1 MTLPHKLSVP
11 PMGNPPA
18 CYVHRRCKRQTFPT
32 MLFLLRCSRHMSQQ
46 TSTVYQLDYPACGI
60 LRTFHSLSFRKCE
73 PAVKPRLD
81 KEVQPISC
89 ALLKQ
94 AALCDCT
101 TMTHGSSGLIRKV
114 ECTTLSSLSRVLKDK
129 ASSAYF
135 TLINHLSNQLNTR
148 SSSSVQP
155 DLPFKQTSGLTCTL
169 ADNGVLRILFN
180 RPEKKNALTIEI
192 YETMISILEQ
202 ATYNPQVNLVTVSG
216 LGDFFS
222 SGNDFSIFEQTVRD
236 GGNLQ
241 DVSVQLLRTVQ
252 RFVDA
257 LIAFPKILIALVNGP
272 AIGIPVTTLALY
284 DYVIA
289 SDKVYFQT
297 PFTQLGV
304 APEGCSSYTFPLVM
318 GSTKVSFNFSNFA
331 ANEILLFNH
340 RLSVNEALSRG
351 LVNVIYKEKFFTEQC
366 NLFIRELSELPAEVI
381 PLSFLTLVVT
391 LFLCLP

>member
-1 MTLPHKLSVP
+1 
-11 PMGNPPA
+11 
-18 CYVHRRCKRQTFPT
+18 
-32 MLFLLRCSRHMSQQ
+32 MLFLLRCSRHMSRQ
-46 TSTVYQLDYPACGI
+46 TSTVYQLDYSACGI
-60 LRTFHSLSFRKCE
+60 FRTFHSLSFRKCE
-73 PAVKPRLD
+73 PAVKPVKPRLD
-81 KEVQPISC
+81 EEVQPNAC
-89 ALLKQ
+89 ALFKQ
-94 AALCDCT
+94 TALCDCT
-101 TMTHGSSGLIRKV
+101 TMTHGSSGLTGKV
-114 ECTTLSSLSRVLKDK
+114 EWVTWSSLSRVLKDK

-135 TLINHLSNQLNTR
+135 TLINHLSNQPNTR
-148 SSSSVQP
+148 SSSSMQP

-180 RPEKKNALTIEI
+180 RPEKKNALTIEM

-202 ATYNPQVNLVTVSG
+202 ATYSPQVNLVTVSG

-222 SGNDFSIFEQTVRD
+222 SGNDFSIFEQTVRN

-241 DVSVQLLRTVQ
+241 DLSIQLLRTVQ

-304 APEGCSSYTFPLVM
+304 APEGCSSYTFPLLM
-318 GSTKVSFNFSNFA
+318 GSTK

-351 LVNVIYKEKFFTEQC
+351 LVNVIYKENEFTQQC
-366 NLFIRELSELPAEVI
+366 NLFIRELSELPAEALRYSKKLMRDVERQT
-381 PLSFLTLVVT
+381 LHSVNASECAHLTTRMTSPDFVSAMNN
-391 LFLCLP
+391 FFKRS